1 MTPSLFLLF
10 TCFLASCSCPPLFMF
25 SFSSHLFFLA
35 SFLLPLLFWSCLFC
49 LLCCMLFFI
58 NSSLWTTTDD
68 ILVTAYKRACVCV
81 RVCVCVIRNACDQVS
96 PRTAGLVCMKS
107 STSVVE
113 LVMLLCSQVSFFLFF
128 RWTRLLSGQ
137 FLYEDECCSQI
148 SVRGLCGHWSALQHV
163 SKRRIA
169 GVIQYVCP
177 PRQSWWGYGCKMASS
192 T

>member
-113 LVMLLCSQVSFFLFF
+113 LVMLLCSQVSFFFF
-128 RWTRLLSGQ
+128 LGELDCSRVSSCMKMSAALKSVWEAFVVIDQPCSMCLSG
-137 FLYEDECCSQI
+137 
-148 SVRGLCGHWSALQHV
+148 ALQV
-163 SKRRIA
+163 
-169 GVIQYVCP
+169 
-177 PRQSWWGYGCKMASS
+177 
-192 T
+192 